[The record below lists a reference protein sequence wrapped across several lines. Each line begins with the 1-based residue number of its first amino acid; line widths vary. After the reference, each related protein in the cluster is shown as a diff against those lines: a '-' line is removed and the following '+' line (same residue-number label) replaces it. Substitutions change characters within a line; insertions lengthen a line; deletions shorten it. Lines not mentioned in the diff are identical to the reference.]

1 MQKKNLIYFKMAIT
15 KRGRNIIK
23 DVQKNYIL
31 KAKEVI
37 ILAEKITLEAGNG
50 EIILNSN
57 AKINIKGNG
66 GS

>member
-1 MQKKNLIYFKMAIT
+1 MAIT